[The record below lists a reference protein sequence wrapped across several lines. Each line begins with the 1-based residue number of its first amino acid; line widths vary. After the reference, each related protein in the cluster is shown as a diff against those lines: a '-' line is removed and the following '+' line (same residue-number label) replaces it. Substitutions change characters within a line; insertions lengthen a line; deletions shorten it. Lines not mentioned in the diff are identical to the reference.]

1 MVKTMNKKPVPTK
14 PKAKTGPKPDV
25 LKLGGKW
32 QTAVR
37 QSLTKK
43 KPPEGWPK

>member
-1 MVKTMNKKPVPTK
+1 MNKKHVPPK
-14 PKAKTGPKPDV
+14 PKAKTGPKPIA
-25 LKLGGKW
+25 LKLRGQW
-32 QTAVR
+32 QSAVS